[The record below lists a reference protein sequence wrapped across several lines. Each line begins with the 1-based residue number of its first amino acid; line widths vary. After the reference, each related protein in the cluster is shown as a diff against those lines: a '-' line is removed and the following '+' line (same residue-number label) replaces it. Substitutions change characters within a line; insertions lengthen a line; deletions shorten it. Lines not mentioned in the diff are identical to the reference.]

1 MGGEGNTRKIIIK
14 TKAGLILENQLN
26 PLISELGTAADLL
39 QEVWNEYLCQTLW
52 TDRINDNSCTCSKF
66 SYACKCHD
74 DSFLNIHFKE
84 KSEWLHVLVCILKQE
99 MLNIQIHHTSI
110 FLKGSW
116 LWKEMQTVVVKSAT
130 PPHPHPPP
138 PPATNTQTHNSGTG
152 YTLVL
157 ATDTQ
162 LRALPKC
169 WLKTLLHGSLFLP
182 GLQGKLELSLLP

>member
-138 PPATNTQTHNSGTG
+138 TPRHKH
-152 YTLVL
+152 
-157 ATDTQ
+157 TDTQ
-162 LRALPKC
+162 LWDRIH
-169 WLKTLLHGSLFLP
+169 TSLGYWHPAESPSQMLTQDPPPWFPFLAWST
-182 GLQGKLELSLLP
+182 G